1 MNMEEKKQTPRLK
14 EIYIYRIV
22 IAFLVF
28 LSIYNIYSRGNTL
41 SLVKKKDEIN
51 YHILRISSEKIDS
64 VIYTNRMLTDLITQ
78 NSSYNIKECM
88 KAFEICKNEKLKRKS
103 RSFR

>member
-1 MNMEEKKQTPRLK
+1 MNMKEKKQIPQLK

-28 LSIYNIYSRGNTL
+28 LVIYNIYSRSNTL

-51 YHILRISSEKIDS
+51 YHILKIASEKIDS

-78 NSSYNIKECM
+78 NSSYNIKECID
-88 KAFEICKNEKLKRKS
+88 AFETCKNEKLKRKT